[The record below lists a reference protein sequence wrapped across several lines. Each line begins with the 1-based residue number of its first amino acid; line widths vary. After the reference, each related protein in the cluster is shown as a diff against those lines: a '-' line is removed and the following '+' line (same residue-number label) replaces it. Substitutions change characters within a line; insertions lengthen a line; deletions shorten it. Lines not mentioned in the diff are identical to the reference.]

1 MIKNL
6 IGKINGKQCEYK
18 KKIIK
23 IEFESDYNL
32 LLNEILKFHN
42 LTIIVSSV
50 FQEDNK
56 HYPQIYLYECV
67 YKL

>member
-1 MIKNL
+1 MWI
-6 IGKINGKQCEYK
+6 Q

-23 IEFESDYNL
+23 IEFESDDNL

>member
-1 MIKNL
+1 MWIQK
-6 IGKINGKQCEYK
+6 K

-23 IEFESDYNL
+23 IEFESDDNL
-32 LLNEILKFHN
+32 LLNEILNFHN
-42 LTIIVSSV
+42 LTITVSSV